1 MQMIGL
7 LDNLFASFSC
17 CTCNFFHIKKNL
29 VEDAL
34 NNLQVD
40 LSKVSFFWKFC
51 IFLGFVLVLFTF
63 VCFVIVG

>member
-1 MQMIGL
+1 
-7 LDNLFASFSC
+7 
-17 CTCNFFHIKKNL
+17 
-29 VEDAL
+29 L